1 MQGNTEKTNVTNWNP
16 PLIGL
21 PGIVKMNMG
30 INKGGL
36 LLKSMEHDGEMN
48 YGGLLCRTGLEER
61 VAEEIRKRIPGLKAV
76 VARQKS
82 VVCKNGV
89 HSIDSVNPFPG
100 YVFFVAR
107 KDFDIQ
113 TLMRIKG
120 ISEVLTNPDGT
131 WMLQGEAR
139 ALAAFLFS
147 KEHYNNL
154 F

>member
-1 MQGNTEKTNVTNWNP
+1 MTGY
-16 PLIGL
+16 
-21 PGIVKMNMG
+21 
-30 INKGGL
+30 
-36 LLKSMEHDGEMN
+36 DGELN
-48 YGGLLCRTGLEER
+48 YGCLLCRSGSEER
-61 VAEEIRKRIPGLKAV
+61 LVEEIRRRVPELKAM
-76 VARQKS
+76 VARQKR

-89 HSIDSVNPFPG
+89 HSIYSVNPFPG
-100 YVFFVAR
+100 YVFFAAR